1 MMLRYFDYR
10 EKLGDYPIISS
21 DEALELLGEGK
32 YITSVAQYDFPGTE
46 YAGMVELVYRVT
58 DLEEYYIPY
67 YRFYVEIP
75 EGAEDGKKLYGA
87 YYVPAVRQEYISD
100 MTVWDGHFNN

>member
-10 EKLGDYPIISS
+10 GKLGDYPIISS

-46 YAGMVELVYRVT
+46 YAGMVELVYSVT

-67 YRFYVEIP
+67 YRF
-75 EGAEDGKKLYGA
+75 
-87 YYVPAVRQEYISD
+87 
-100 MTVWDGHFNN
+100 